1 MMIKDNN
8 EVEERKCS
16 FSFFIGLIIVLVK
29 IMYNIAIVEDSD
41 IDASRLEEF
50 LSQADP
56 EGKSFKVSRF
66 TSGLDFIKNYQPIYA
81 VILFDIELPGM
92 NGLET
97 AMEIRKIDK
106 SCSIIFVTNLI
117 QYAQKGYEV
126 DAIAYL
132 IKPIQY
138 YDFILKF
145 KKAIDLYALNE
156 NKDFTVKTASGPCR
170 ISTDK
175 LMYVEVAKH
184 RLYYHLVDDVL
195 EVTGSLSKTEED
207 LKPYGFLKCNQC
219 YLINP
224 RFIIKIKGMDVQIGN
239 ETLAIS
245 RPRKKAFLSELAKWY
260 GGF

>member
-1 MMIKDNN
+1 ML
-8 EVEERKCS
+8 
-16 FSFFIGLIIVLVK
+16 GLK
-29 IMYNIAIVEDSD
+29 
-41 IDASRLEEF
+41 
-50 LSQADP
+50 Q
-56 EGKSFKVSRF
+56 
-66 TSGLDFIKNYQPIYA
+66 
-81 VILFDIELPGM
+81 
-92 NGLET
+92 
-97 AMEIRKIDK
+97 IRKARKFNQQKVAMDLNI
-106 SCSIIFVTNLI
+106 SRASLCHYERGVREPSLEILVRMSEYFGVSI
-117 QYAQKGYEV
+117 Y
-126 DAIAYL
+126 YL
-132 IKPIQY
+132 ITGRERVPG
-138 YDFILKF
+138 
-145 KKAIDLYALNE
+145 E
-156 NKDFTVKTASGPCR
+156 NKDFTLKTASGPCR